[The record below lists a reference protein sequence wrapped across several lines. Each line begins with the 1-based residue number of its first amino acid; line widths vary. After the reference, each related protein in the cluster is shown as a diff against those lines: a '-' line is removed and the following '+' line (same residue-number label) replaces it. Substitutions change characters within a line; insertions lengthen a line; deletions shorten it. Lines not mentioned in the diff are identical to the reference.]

1 MNIDNFVVL
10 QRRPYKWDFQLQRL
24 RLKGIFSDD
33 LKKVLESTKN
43 ISKSPEMISNPKNLK
58 RIFMSDKEKELN
70 VKNFSMDRLK
80 LI

>member
-1 MNIDNFVVL
+1 MNIDDFVVL

-58 RIFMSDKEKELN
+58 GIFMSDKEKELN
-70 VKNFSMDRLK
+70 VKIFSVDRLK